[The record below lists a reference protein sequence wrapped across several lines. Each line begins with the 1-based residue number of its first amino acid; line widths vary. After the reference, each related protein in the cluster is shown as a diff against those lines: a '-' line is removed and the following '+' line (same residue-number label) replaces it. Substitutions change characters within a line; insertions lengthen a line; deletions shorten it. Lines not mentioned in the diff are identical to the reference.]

1 MFQEG
6 AALSNIESFKM
17 YNYEL
22 IVGISCGPSDIRP
35 KEAAFEDSI
44 ETNDIDENNCTASGF
59 MIEPAELRPTDE
71 QDMSSA
77 IRFNLHMEKNVNGT
91 LRITTTSTIDGH
103 DECNEGEVTLRIY
116 QDIRK

>member
-6 AALSNIESFKM
+6 AALSNIESFEM

-22 IVGISCGPSDIRP
+22 IVGVSCGPSDIGP
-35 KEAAFEDSI
+35 KEAALEDSI

-59 MIEPAELRPTDE
+59 MIEPAELRPLDD
-71 QDMSSA
+71 QDLSSV
-77 IRFNLHMEKNVNGT
+77 IRFNLQMEKNVNGT
-91 LRITTTSTIDGH
+91 LRITTTSIVDEH
-103 DECNEGEVTLRIY
+103 DECAEGKVTLRID